1 MSEIKIPTPLF
12 DSPLASLIIEL
23 EQLRHKILGGN
34 VPPYIFFS
42 IKEVFQ
48 LLETLG
54 SARIEGNNTTLS
66 DYIEDTFSAPNLS
79 HQEIENLKNAI
90 KFIEE
95 HTDENTCFNQA
106 YFFELHKIVMHD
118 LKKDKIAGNLRDI
131 DVLIQKSNHTPPN
144 RFFVGEQFA
153 EFVDFIN
160 AECKQQYQTM
170 MIAIAHH
177 RFEHIHPFADG
188 NGRMGRLLTYALL
201 IKLGFRVKDGRI
213 INPSSVFYADRNR
226 YYDML
231 GKADSLQEQDLLEWC
246 EYFLSGLKNEMQKID
261 FLLQKNNVREK
272 VLLPIVHDIYKL
284 QIINKDEKNVL
295 ELLVE
300 QEDMLLKADRLSKIR
315 ITDTKQ
321 KTKILTILKEK
332 NILVPQYP
340 KSRIYELNLIGN
352 PLLRSMIRQLRTL
365 GFVDDFLEK
374 NPKNSG

>member
-1 MSEIKIPTPLF
+1 MSKIKIPTPSF
-12 DSPLASLIIEL
+12 DSSLASLIVEL
-23 EQLRHKILGGN
+23 EKLRHKTLGGN

-42 IKEVFQ
+42 IKEIFQ

-66 DYIEDTFSAPNLS
+66 DYIEDTFSMQNLS
-79 HQEIENLKNAI
+79 HQEIENLKNAMQ
-90 KFIEE
+90 FIEE
-95 HTDENTCFNQA
+95 HTDEDTRFNQA
-106 YFFELHKIVMHD
+106 YFFELHKIVMFA
-118 LKKDKIAGNLRDI
+118 LKKDWVSGKLRDT
-131 DVLIQKSNHTPPN
+131 DVSIQKSNHTPPSAFLVAE
-144 RFFVGEQFA
+144 RFQ
-153 EFVDFIN
+153 EFIDFIN
-160 AECKQQYQTM
+160 TEYKQQFQTM

-231 GKADSLQEQDLLEWC
+231 SKADSLQEQDLLEWC
-246 EYFLSGLKNEMQKID
+246 EYFLGGLKNEMQKID
-261 FLLQKNNVREK
+261 FLLQKDNVREE
-272 VLLPIVHDIYKL
+272 VLIPIIRDIYKL

-300 QEDMLLKADRLSKIR
+300 QEDMLMKADRLGKIG

-321 KTKILTILKEK
+321 KTKILTMLKAK
-332 NILVPQYP
+332 NILTPQHQA
-340 KSRIYELNLIGN
+340 SRIYGLNLIEN
-352 PLLRSMIRQLRTL
+352 PLLRLVITQLKAL

-374 NPKNSG
+374 TT